1 MFRLVAIK
9 IAPRVKMIRKFA
21 RHYSF
26 SVVSFSV
33 YRGNCELQ
41 MHSRAIFHSYGEL
54 VMIAS
59 DSFERFI
66 EGMRTQAGLDFITKI
81 EVEKSLQNF
90 ELHFE
95 SVDLNTHGT

>member
-9 IAPRVKMIRKFA
+9 IAPRVKMIWKFA

-81 EVEKSLQNF
+81 SFPVEKSLQTF
-90 ELHFE
+90 KFHFE
-95 SVDLNTHGT
+95 SDTNGT